1 MQGFGSTADYLSWGK
16 EKFILKLSRNEKI
29 FHPNAIIENI
39 IKLTFFPTLHCLF
52 LFFKKMS
59 AGCRFGLFKGAVIRA
74 VFMCPYYKGP
84 SSPGGQKAEGGTC
97 PLMLKL
103 QGLRPPGSVLTPSQ
117 ESFLCS
123 YVEGSVPGHL
133 ECAPWGFDQVA
144 GRRARSPGENPLSH
158 S

>member
-1 MQGFGSTADYLSWGK
+1 
-16 EKFILKLSRNEKI
+16 
-29 FHPNAIIENI
+29 
-39 IKLTFFPTLHCLF
+39 
-52 LFFKKMS
+52 MS

-74 VFMCPYYKGP
+74 VFICPYYKGP

-103 QGLRPPGSVLTPSQ
+103 QGLRPPGGVLTPSQ

-123 YVEGSVPGHL
+123 YAEGSVPGHL
-133 ECAPWGFDQVA
+133 ECTPGASTALQEDEPGPQVRILCLILRLRILTTGSLRSGFPTDSLFQKPTRFFVL
-144 GRRARSPGENPLSH
+144 SPVSLLSFN

>member
-1 MQGFGSTADYLSWGK
+1 
-16 EKFILKLSRNEKI
+16 
-29 FHPNAIIENI
+29 
-39 IKLTFFPTLHCLF
+39 
-52 LFFKKMS
+52 MS

-84 SSPGGQKAEGGTC
+84 SSPGGQKAEGWTC

-123 YVEGSVPGHL
+123 YAEGCPATWSVPPGASTTL
-133 ECAPWGFDQVA
+133 QEDEPGPQVRILCLILRLRILTT
-144 GRRARSPGENPLSH
+144 GSLRSGLPTDSLFQKPTRFFVLSPV
-158 S
+158 SLLSFNS